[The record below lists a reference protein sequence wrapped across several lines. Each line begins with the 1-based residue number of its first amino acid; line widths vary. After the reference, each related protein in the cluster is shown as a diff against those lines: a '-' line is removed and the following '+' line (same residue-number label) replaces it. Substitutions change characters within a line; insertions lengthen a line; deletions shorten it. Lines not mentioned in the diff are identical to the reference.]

1 MAHPPAV
8 AQALVA
14 VLVPADRRDGILG
27 DLLEEYRETQRPERG
42 EAGADRWYVRQAA
55 GFVWRA
61 AAPWAVAFGLA
72 MAARECLD
80 ATVATTDNYHVRSAV
95 STYLAFVI
103 YAAAGLNAGW
113 RSRRLESGFVV
124 SLVMTTVATLMTL
137 ATVFAVA
144 ALQAAGSA
152 GILPSYAISDG
163 LDIPVPFMLIL
174 GGVFATIGAAIGKA
188 GRSMP
193 RVDVT

>member
-1 MAHPPAV
+1 MTHPPAI

-14 VLVPADRRDGILG
+14 MLLPADRRDGILG
-27 DLLEEYRETQRPERG
+27 DLLEEYRETQRRERG

-61 AAPWAVAFGLA
+61 AAPWALAFGLA
-72 MAARECLD
+72 MAARECID
-80 ATVATTDNYHVRSAV
+80 ATVATTDNYHFRSAV
-95 STYLAFVI
+95 STYLAFAI

-124 SLVMTTVATLMTL
+124 SLVMTAVATLMTL
-137 ATVFAVA
+137 ATVFGVA

-174 GGVFATIGAAIGKA
+174 GGIFATLGAAIGKA
-188 GRSMP
+188 VRYTP
-193 RVDVT
+193 RVDLT